1 MNTSNIL
8 RISGI
13 ILLISIAFSSCKK
26 DCFAIKGKGSV
37 ISQNYVVPAF
47 NAISNSIAADIYL
60 TPDSLHSVSIEAQ
73 SNIHEI
79 LSIKVVN
86 NELQIGYTKN
96 CGSIKHE
103 NIKIYIS
110 VPSIN
115 SIQLSGSGNVQ
126 TTAEFITTSLDM
138 RISGSGSITA
148 AIQAQSFVN
157 GRISGSGDLFLSG
170 NTISENFKISG
181 SGNVR
186 SFAMHSLTSDIEI
199 SGSGNADVS
208 AENELSASISGSGDI
223 RYHGNPSINSSI
235 SGSGS
240 VNHFP

>member
-1 MNTSNIL
+1 MNPSNIL

-13 ILLISIAFSSCKK
+13 ILLIGIAFSSCKK
-26 DCFAIKGKGSV
+26 DCFALKGKGSV
-37 ISQNYVVPAF
+37 ISQAYFVPTF
-47 NAISNSIAADIYL
+47 NSISNSISAEIFL
-60 TPDSLHSVSIEAQ
+60 TPDSSQSIHIEAQ

-110 VPSIN
+110 IPTIN
-115 SIQLSGSGNVQ
+115 SIQLSGSGNVKTTNEFQ
-126 TTAEFITTSLDM
+126 TNSLDL

-148 AIQAQSFVN
+148 AVQSQSFVN
-157 GRISGSGDLFLSG
+157 GRISGSGDLYLSG
-170 NTISENFKISG
+170 NAISENFKISG
-181 SGNVR
+181 SGNLR
-186 SFAMHSLTSDIEI
+186 SFALNSLISDIEI
-199 SGSGNADVS
+199 SGSGNADVY
-208 AENELSASISGSGDI
+208 AENELSASISGSGDV
-223 RYHGNPSINSSI
+223 RYQGNPIVNSSI
-235 SGSGS
+235 SGSGN